1 MMADVLKRRDK
12 PDLVPCGGQL
22 LGLGHQG
29 SQLWNVDKIHSKN
42 VIAIVHLLVAL
53 VRHYR
58 APIRLPENVF
68 AKVVIVKVRWRST
81 RNGRG
86 RGKVVV
92 LSCSPDAALVKFTV
106 TGRN

>member
-1 MMADVLKRRDK
+1 MISPNHSGYVHHVYLAYPMV
-12 PDLVPCGGQL
+12 VPLTPSPLAGQL

-29 SQLWNVDKIHSKN
+29 SQLWNVEKIHSKN

-68 AKVVIVKVRWRST
+68 AKVVIVKVRCRVS
-81 RNGRG
+81 REVGRG
-86 RGKVVV
+86 
-92 LSCSPDAALVKFTV
+92 
-106 TGRN
+106 

>member
-1 MMADVLKRRDK
+1 MCASVHVMCWYFLLFGPVLYLSWSLLT
-12 PDLVPCGGQL
+12 PPPCHPAVQL

-29 SQLWNVDKIHSKN
+29 SQLWNVEKIHSKN

-68 AKVVIVKVRWRST
+68 AKVVIVKVR
-81 RNGRG
+81 GHAVEERG
-86 RGKVVV
+86 P
-92 LSCSPDAALVKFTV
+92 S
-106 TGRN
+106 